1 MKITKEQLKQIIK
14 EELNSMLQEEL
25 PFGIGNIP
33 SHLAVGAAR
42 IFGGEEAAYDTW
54 KAQQAAASEEAGF
67 GAVAGEE
74 VPFDYDQIAPALK
87 LARSR
92 RRDPTG
98 YREASRLAAKRR
110 ETTAKKNFQK

>member
-67 GAVAGEE
+67 GAVAGELP
-74 VPFDYDQIAPALK
+74 PFDYDQIAPALETERTIGG
-87 LARSR
+87 LRPR
-92 RRDPTG
+92 RTLYVSLFGNP
-98 YREASRLAAKRR
+98 R